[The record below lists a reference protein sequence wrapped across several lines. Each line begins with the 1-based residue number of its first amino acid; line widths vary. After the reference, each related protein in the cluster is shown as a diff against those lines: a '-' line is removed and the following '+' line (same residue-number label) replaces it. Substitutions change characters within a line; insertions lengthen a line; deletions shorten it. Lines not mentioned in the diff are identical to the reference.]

1 MCIPGTRRGCQ
12 RHNNARLLFDFL
24 TMNLKRYRSIQLV
37 VINGVFTKG
46 SQAQIINAKAV
57 SGTRS
62 LFHLGFTKA
71 NAAREFQMGLFTD
84 SGIRPSLAFFIWQR
98 ICRTQ
103 MYEHVRVAHK
113 SGQKRVI
120 VSAPEFGFNDG
131 IKAIRGNSGQLL
143 QFKRK
148 KKRPAILPSNTEA
161 NTTYRLATL
170 RTILLGP

>member
-1 MCIPGTRRGCQ
+1 MYKPVTTNHIKKKVMCIPGTRRGCQ

-71 NAAREFQMGLFTD
+71 NAAREFQMGLSLIAA
-84 SGIRPSLAFFIWQR
+84 SGRVSRFSFGSEFVERKCTSMSGSLTSQ
-98 ICRTQ
+98 
-103 MYEHVRVAHK
+103 
-113 SGQKRVI
+113 
-120 VSAPEFGFNDG
+120 D
-131 IKAIRGNSGQLL
+131 
-143 QFKRK
+143 RK
-148 KKRPAILPSNTEA
+148 GS
-161 NTTYRLATL
+161 
-170 RTILLGP
+170 